1 MFSELWSDLRYRV
14 RAIVRRNTLEQELD
28 DELRFHIE
36 HEAEKYVRAGMPRS
50 EAVHRAR
57 LAFGGVDRIKD
68 DTRDARGTVLLE
80 SIVQDARYAVR
91 GLRAKPGFTT
101 GIVLT
106 LALGIGANA
115 AMFGIV
121 DRMLFRAPAYLRD
134 AEHTHRVY
142 LASTSG
148 GQENVSAWT
157 SFPRYADLLRWTHA
171 FSSIATFATWRIA
184 VGDGDAARIMPVS
197 GVSASY
203 FDFFDAR
210 PPVGRFFGAGEDS
223 APTGTPVVV
232 LSYAYW
238 QLEFGGRDDV
248 LGKQLRIG
256 HTLCTIIGVAPE
268 HFIGIDDDAVPAL
281 YIPITTFLWDARS
294 VDYSKNY
301 GWQGRLL
308 IARRRPEFTVAQA
321 TADLTTALQQSWI
334 ASSERNPARVD
345 PLVTARPHAML
356 GPVQFER
363 GPLAGPQAKVVAWV
377 SGVAA
382 IVLLISCANVA
393 NLLLA
398 RAVTRRREI
407 ALRLALGVSRARLV
421 RQLVTESLALALLGG
436 AVGLAVAQ
444 WGGAIIR
451 RLFLPNDVAT
461 TIFTDARS
469 LIVTLLMTAAAALIT
484 GLAPALQSVRYD
496 LARSLNAAG
505 REAGARASRLRTG
518 LVVFQATLSV
528 VLLVGAGL
536 FVRSLLNVHNLRLGY
551 DVRPVLVVT
560 DNPRGMKLTT
570 PERAALEARLVD
582 AARATPGV
590 ESATPVA
597 SVPFWGYEEPL
608 LFVSG
613 IDSVSW
619 RGDFV
624 LQAGN
629 PDYFRTMGTRIVR
642 GRAFDDRDRV
652 DAPRV
657 VVVSQGMAAFLWPGQ
672 DAIGKCIRIG
682 ADTAPCTTVVG
693 VAEDLHMRSLK
704 GGQREYTYYI
714 PLAQYGSAPG
724 MLLVRVKGD
733 AADYGE
739 PVRRS
744 LQHEMPGAAYVTAE
758 PFQNMVDTKTQSW
771 RFGAT
776 MFVAFG
782 ALALALAGIGL
793 YSMIA
798 YGVAQRRREI
808 GVRIALGASSSNIVR
823 LVVRGGLRLVV
834 LGVVLGGAVS
844 LAAGKWIATLL
855 FDETPSDPAI
865 YASVAAILVGV
876 SLVATAV
883 PALAA
888 SRVDPNVTLRAD

>member
-1 MFSELWSDLRYRV
+1 MLSELWSDLRYRL
-14 RAIVRRNTLEQELD
+14 RAIVRRDRVEQELD
-28 DELRFHIE
+28 DELRFHVE
-36 HEAEKYVRAGMPRS
+36 READKLVRAGLSPS
-50 EAVHRAR
+50 EALRRAR
-57 LAFGGVDRIKD
+57 IAFGGVDRTKEEA
-68 DTRDARGTVLLE
+68 RDARGTMLVE
-80 SIVQDARYAVR
+80 SILQDTRYAVR
-91 GLRAKPGFTT
+91 GLRAKPGFTA

-115 AMFGIV
+115 ALFGIV

-142 LASTSG
+142 LAATSG
-148 GQENVSAWT
+148 GQENIAAWT
-157 SFPRYADLLRWTHA
+157 SFPRYADLVRWTHA

-184 VGDGDAARIMPVS
+184 VGDGEAARVTPVA

-210 PPVGRFFGAGEDS
+210 PPLGRLFVAREDS
-223 APTGTPVVV
+223 VPTGSPVVV

-238 QLEFGGRDDV
+238 QLEFGGRADV
-248 LGKQLRIG
+248 LGKQVRIG

-268 HFIGIDDDAVPAL
+268 HFVGIDDEAVPAM

-294 VDYSKNY
+294 IDYSKNY

-321 TADLTTALQQSWI
+321 TADLTAAFQRSWI
-334 ASSERNPARVD
+334 AGNERNPAHAV
-345 PLVTARPHAML
+345 PVASARPRAIL
-356 GPVQFER
+356 GPVQLDR
-363 GPLAGPQAKVVAWV
+363 GPLAGPEAKVVAWV

-382 IVLLISCANVA
+382 IVLLIACANVA

-407 ALRLALGVSRARLV
+407 ALRLALGVSRGRLV
-421 RQLVTESLALALLGG
+421 RQLITESLALAMLGG

-444 WGGAIIR
+444 WCGAVIR
-451 RLFLPNDVAT
+451 ALFLPNDVAT
-461 TIFTDARS
+461 TIFTDIRS
-469 LIVTLLMTAAAALIT
+469 LIVTLLVTAAAALIT
-484 GLAPALQSVRYD
+484 GLAPALQAVRYD
-496 LARSLNAAG
+496 LAQSLNAAG
-505 REAGARASRLRTG
+505 RDAGARASRLRTG
-518 LVVFQATLSV
+518 LLVFQATLSV

-560 DNPRGMKLTT
+560 DNPRGMKLTAT
-570 PERAALEARLVD
+570 ERSALEARLVD

-590 ESATPVA
+590 ESATPVS
-597 SVPFWGYEEPL
+597 SVPFWGFDEPY

-613 IDSVSW
+613 VDSVSW

-629 PDYFRTMGTRIVR
+629 PDYFKTMGTRIVR
-642 GRAFDDRDRV
+642 GRAFDEHDRA

-657 VVVSQGMAAFLWPGQ
+657 VVVSQGMASFLWPTE
-672 DAIGKCIRIG
+672 DAIGRCIRIG
-682 ADTAPCTTVVG
+682 VDTAPCTTVVG
-693 VAEDLHMRSLK
+693 VAEDLHMRALK
-704 GGQREYTYYI
+704 RQKEYTYYI
-714 PLAQYGSAPG
+714 PIAQYSSATG
-724 MLLVRVKGD
+724 MLLVRVKGN
-733 AADYGE
+733 ADDYLE
-739 PVRRS
+739 PVRRR
-744 LQHEMPGAAYVTAE
+744 LQHEMPGAAYVTAL
-758 PFQNMVDTKTQSW
+758 PLHNMVDTQTQSW

-808 GVRIALGASSSNIVR
+808 GVRIALGASSANIVR

-834 LGVVLGGAVS
+834 LGVVLGGVIS
-844 LAAGKWIATLL
+844 LWAGKWIATLL
-855 FDETPSDPAI
+855 FDEPPTDPVI

-876 SLVATAV
+876 SLIATAV
-883 PALAA
+883 PALGA
-888 SRVDPNVTLRAD
+888 SRVDPNVALRAD

>member
-1 MFSELWSDLRYRV
+1 MLSELWSDLRYRL
-14 RAIVRRNTLEQELD
+14 RAIVRRDRVEQELD
-28 DELRFHIE
+28 DELRFHVE
-36 HEAEKYVRAGMPRS
+36 HEADKLARAGLSPK
-50 EAVHRAR
+50 EALRRAR
-57 LAFGGVDRIKD
+57 IAFGGVDRTKEEA
-68 DTRDARGTVLLE
+68 RDARGTVLFE
-80 SIVQDARYAVR
+80 SIVQDTRYAVR
-91 GLRAKPGFTT
+91 GLRAKPGFTA

-148 GQENVSAWT
+148 GQENVATWT
-157 SFPRYADLLRWTHA
+157 SFPRYTDLLRWTHA

-184 VGDGDAARIMPVS
+184 VGDGDAARVTPVA

-210 PPVGRFFGAGEDS
+210 PPLGRFFVAREDS
-223 APTGTPVVV
+223 VPTGSPVVV

-238 QLEFGGRDDV
+238 QLEFGGRVDV
-248 LGKQLRIG
+248 LGKQVRIG
-256 HTLCTIIGVAPE
+256 HTLCTVIGVAPE
-268 HFIGIDDDAVPAL
+268 HFVGIDDEAVPAM

-294 VDYSKNY
+294 IDYSKNY

-321 TADLTTALQQSWI
+321 TSDLTTAFQRSWI
-334 ASSERNPARVD
+334 ASNERNPAHAV
-345 PLVTARPHAML
+345 PIAAARPRAML
-356 GPVQFER
+356 GPVQLER
-363 GPLAGPQAKVVAWV
+363 GPLAGPEAKVVAWV

-382 IVLLISCANVA
+382 IVLLIACANVA

-407 ALRLALGVSRARLV
+407 ALRLALGVGRGRLV
-421 RQLVTESLALALLGG
+421 RQLVTESLVLAGLGG

-444 WGGAIIR
+444 WGGAVIR
-451 RLFLPNDVAT
+451 ALFLPNDVAT
-461 TIFTDARS
+461 SIFTDVRS
-469 LIVTLLMTAAAALIT
+469 LIVTLLVTAAAALIT
-484 GLAPALQSVRYD
+484 GLAPALQAVRSD

-505 REAGARASRLRTG
+505 RDAGARASRLRTG
-518 LVVFQATLSV
+518 LLVFQATFSV

-570 PERAALEARLVD
+570 AERSALEARLVD

-590 ESATPVA
+590 ESATPVS
-597 SVPFWGYEEPL
+597 SVPFWGYEEPY

-613 IDSVSW
+613 VDSVSW

-629 PDYFRTMGTRIVR
+629 ADYFKTMGTRIVR
-642 GRAFDDRDRV
+642 GRAFDDHDRA

-657 VVVSQGMAAFLWPGQ
+657 VVVSQGMASFLWPAE

-693 VAEDLHMRSLK
+693 VAEDLRMRSLK
-704 GGQREYTYYI
+704 QPHEYTYYI
-714 PLAQYGSAPG
+714 PMAQYNSATG

-733 AADYGE
+733 AASYAE
-739 PVRRS
+739 PVRRR
-744 LQHEMPGAAYVTAE
+744 LQHEMPGAAYVTAQ
-758 PFQNMVDTKTQSW
+758 PFQSMVDTKTQSW

-808 GVRIALGASSSNIVR
+808 GVRIALGASSSHIVR

-834 LGVVLGGAVS
+834 LGVVLGGVVS
-844 LAAGKWIATLL
+844 LWAGKWIATLL
-855 FDETPSDPAI
+855 FDETPTDPAI

-876 SLVATAV
+876 SLLATAV
-883 PALAA
+883 PALRAA
-888 SRVDPNVTLRAD
+888 RVDPNDALRAD